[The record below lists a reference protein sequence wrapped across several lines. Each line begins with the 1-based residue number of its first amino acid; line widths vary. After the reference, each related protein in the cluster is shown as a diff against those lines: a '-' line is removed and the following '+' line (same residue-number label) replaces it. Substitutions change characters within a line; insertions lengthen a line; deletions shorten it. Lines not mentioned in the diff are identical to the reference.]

1 MVIQRKLYQR
11 LEKHLSKK
19 EFTIIIGPRQV
30 GKTTL
35 LQQLYEKVKKENQSA
50 VIFSLEDPEIN

>member
-1 MVIQRKLYQR
+1 MAIQRKLYQK

-35 LQQLYEKVKKENQSA
+35 LKQLYDKVKKQ
-50 VIFSLEDPEIN
+50 VLIFRLMMEVLS